1 LIPFQNYKLSRSNAK
16 IVYSQIYKELL
27 RDYLM
32 KMMTAFM
39 LILMTTTHINAGLW
53 SAEVSGESESHLEI
67 MTQAFARENRT
78 TQDADVINLLVW
90 NVYKA
95 GKSDFLQ
102 EHKNILT
109 QFKPDITMYQEALF
123 SKSSTLCM
131 QESDCALACSFSYE
145 DDGKLDYT
153 GVMTS
158 SRYPTLSSFALHS
171 NATEPILSTPKSTL
185 ISKVQVADIELL
197 LVNTHGINFVSVFAF
212 ESQITEIEESIRDF
226 DGPIIWGGD
235 FNTWAVGRMQIL
247 KRALKRLDMNDTNFK
262 DAHFIKKALGRK
274 LDHVFTRGVQV
285 LEAQAIESSGSD
297 HNPLFLKL
305 SL

>member
-1 LIPFQNYKLSRSNAK
+1 
-16 IVYSQIYKELL
+16 
-27 RDYLM
+27 M
-32 KMMTAFM
+32 KMMMAFM
-39 LILMTTTHINAGLW
+39 LILITMTHVNAGLW

-67 MTQAFARENRT
+67 MTQANARENRT
-78 TQDADVINLLVW
+78 TQDSNVINLLVW

-95 GKSDFLQ
+95 AKSDFLE
-102 EHKNILT
+102 EHKKILT
-109 QFKPDITMYQEALF
+109 QFKPDISMYQEALF

-131 QESDCALACSFSYE
+131 EESDCTLACSFSYE
-145 DDGKLDYT
+145 DNGELDYT

-158 SRYPTLSSFALHS
+158 SRHPTLSSFALHS
-171 NATEPILSTPKSTL
+171 NSREPILSTPKSTL

-197 LVNTHGINFVSVFAF
+197 IVNTHGINFVSVFAF
-212 ESQITEIEESIRDF
+212 ESQITEIEERIRDF

-247 KRALKRLDMNDTNFK
+247 NRSLKRLHMIDTDFK
-262 DAHFIKKALGRK
+262 DDHFIKKVLGRK

>member
-1 LIPFQNYKLSRSNAK
+1 MFILLS
-16 IVYSQIYKELL
+16 
-27 RDYLM
+27 
-32 KMMTAFM
+32 
-39 LILMTTTHINAGLW
+39 TTSIHAGLW
-53 SAEVSGESESHLEI
+53 SAEVSGESESNLEI
-67 MTQAFARENRT
+67 MTQAIPSENRA
-78 TQDADVINLLVW
+78 TQDSNVINLLVW

-95 GKSDFLQ
+95 GKSDFLR
-102 EHKNILT
+102 EHKNILA
-109 QFKPDITMYQEALF
+109 QFNPDISMYQEALF
-123 SKSSTLCM
+123 SKSSILCL

-145 DDGKLDYT
+145 DDGELDYT

-171 NATEPILSTPKSTL
+171 NSREPILSTPKSTL
-185 ISKVQVADIELL
+185 ISKVQIADRELL

-212 ESQITEIEESIRDF
+212 ESQMTEIEESIRDF
-226 DGPIIWGGD
+226 DGPIVWGGD

-247 KRALKRLDMNDTNFK
+247 KRTLKRLDMIDTDFK
-262 DAHFIKKALGRK
+262 DDHFIKKALGRK